1 MARMIDCGFNN
12 DLNIE
17 KNLLWSSIKNNLPEN
32 IICYYNY
39 QVEGKK
45 INFCLLIEDIGLYT
59 IETKEWNKDQILSVF
74 SSNEVEIRNGNG
86 IIDVIETVHSPRLQA
101 KSFQLVLS
109 NILNDNYNINP
120 PVYGIV
126 CYPLLSENEYEKL
139 GLRTISEPSI
149 TFFKEDI
156 SNQNDFIRKLLS
168 VHTKF
173 SYIKNDSMD
182 NRIYSL
188 CKRNFEGYILLD
200 EIGDKNPYSILNIY
214 SRRLSF
220 EEIKEIIDLYVRGT
234 KFILFVNNLDDV
246 KKLAYQL
253 SEKLNEINLKVKDG
267 SFILIKNPE
276 NDIRVIDNY
285 FNIFNFEVYCSDK
298 FNIGKD
304 YSIIN
309 GKINDVENDVLL
321 DICNIVSFNM
331 QQYLIEHSELEKDI
345 YVKAGAGTGKTYSMV
360 LRIAYLAINNIISG
374 INKIDEEI
382 AMLTFTKKAAANMK
396 VRLKNIFMN
405 YFSLTRNPKYLEI
418 VSNVEK
424 MQISTIH
431 SFSRK
436 IMQKTSIP
444 LGIGTEFKTVS
455 GIYERRS
462 IFNRNFNEFLLKR
475 NSEDP
480 YFIYRLPINVSDL
493 QKNFL
498 KISKSLYSKGFD
510 IKKVTINS
518 FGKNAKSMPCI
529 NEIIHDV
536 IIKTEIEYSQKLID
550 NNSLRLSEYMLYLN
564 TSVNDNSF
572 NSNFYCFKYMFIDE
586 FQDTDDAQIS
596 AFLAMKKKLNYRW
609 RLKTKYISV

>member
-1 MARMIDCGFNN
+1 MIDCGFNN

-200 EIGDKNPYSILNIY
+200 EIGDKNPYSILNM
-214 SRRLSF
+214 
-220 EEIKEIIDLYVRGT
+220 DC
-234 KFILFVNNLDDV
+234 
-246 KKLAYQL
+246 Q
-253 SEKLNEINLKVKDG
+253 
-267 SFILIKNPE
+267 P
-276 NDIRVIDNY
+276 
-285 FNIFNFEVYCSDK
+285 
-298 FNIGKD
+298 
-304 YSIIN
+304 
-309 GKINDVENDVLL
+309 
-321 DICNIVSFNM
+321 
-331 QQYLIEHSELEKDI
+331 
-345 YVKAGAGTGKTYSMV
+345 
-360 LRIAYLAINNIISG
+360 
-374 INKIDEEI
+374 
-382 AMLTFTKKAAANMK
+382 
-396 VRLKNIFMN
+396 
-405 YFSLTRNPKYLEI
+405 
-418 VSNVEK
+418 
-424 MQISTIH
+424 
-431 SFSRK
+431 
-436 IMQKTSIP
+436 
-444 LGIGTEFKTVS
+444 
-455 GIYERRS
+455 
-462 IFNRNFNEFLLKR
+462 
-475 NSEDP
+475 
-480 YFIYRLPINVSDL
+480 
-493 QKNFL
+493 
-498 KISKSLYSKGFD
+498 
-510 IKKVTINS
+510 
-518 FGKNAKSMPCI
+518 
-529 NEIIHDV
+529 
-536 IIKTEIEYSQKLID
+536 
-550 NNSLRLSEYMLYLN
+550 
-564 TSVNDNSF
+564 
-572 NSNFYCFKYMFIDE
+572 
-586 FQDTDDAQIS
+586 
-596 AFLAMKKKLNYRW
+596 
-609 RLKTKYISV
+609 